1 LGYLSN
7 CCPDV
12 NEFSPRALVGRARTI
27 SGTVAGVIDERDA
40 RFRGE
45 GGRNLGAPAR

>member
-27 SGTVAGVIDERDA
+27 SGTVAGVIDA